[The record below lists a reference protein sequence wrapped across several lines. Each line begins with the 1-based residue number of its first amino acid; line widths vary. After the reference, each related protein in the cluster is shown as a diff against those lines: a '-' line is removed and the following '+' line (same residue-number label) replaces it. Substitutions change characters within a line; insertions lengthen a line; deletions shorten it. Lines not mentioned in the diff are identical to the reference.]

1 MDRHTKAY
9 FYAILSTLMLP
20 VGYIVNTI
28 VLRTASPLTAVIYMF
43 TLTPIFALVA
53 VCITGRNQKLIKAK
67 KHWKGLALLGL
78 LTSISATTWFIGL
91 SLVGPS
97 TLGFLI
103 RFITVFTIILGVI
116 FLKETFNKIE
126 ALGIIA
132 MIAGALIISYKG
144 TGFAAGAV
152 LAIVSALAFS
162 FFSLK
167 AKEYV
172 KRMDPMVINT
182 GRLFFASP
190 FVILFGLASGAFA
203 LIPLES
209 MLLISIAAISVVAG
223 FTFMF
228 RAYEN
233 ADLSKVAAIG
243 SIEPLIILVYSFAVF
258 AVLPSGIELS
268 GGAVILAGTFLLIF
282 FRKKPKVPIMGTVE

>member
-9 FYAILSTLMLP
+9 FYAILSTLLLP
-20 VGYIVNTI
+20 VGYIANTI
-28 VLRTASPLTAVIYMF
+28 VLRTANPLTAAMYMF
-43 TLTPIFALVA
+43 TLTPIIAVLVTY
-53 VCITGRNQKLIKAK
+53 VTGRKKKLVKAK

-103 RFITVFTIILGVI
+103 RFVIVFTVILGVI
-116 FLKETFNKIE
+116 FLKETFNKLE
-126 ALGIIA
+126 ALGITA

-152 LAIVSALAFS
+152 LAIISALAFS
-162 FFSLK
+162 IFSLK
-167 AKEYV
+167 VKGYV

-203 LIPLES
+203 PMPIES
-209 MLLISIAAISVVAG
+209 VLLISIAAISVVAG
-223 FTFMF
+223 FTLMF
-228 RAYEN
+228 KAYEN

-258 AVLPSGIELS
+258 ATLPSGLELA
-268 GGAVILAGTFLLIF
+268 GGAIILAGTFLLIR
-282 FRKKPKVPIMGTVE
+282 FRKKPKVPAIEE

>member
-9 FYAILSTLMLP
+9 FYAILSTLLLP
-20 VGYIVNTI
+20 VGYIANTI
-28 VLRTASPLTAVIYMF
+28 VLRTANPLTAAMYMF
-43 TLTPIFALVA
+43 TLTPIIAVLVTY
-53 VCITGRNQKLIKAK
+53 VTGRKKKLVKAK

-103 RFITVFTIILGVI
+103 RFVIVFTVILGVI
-116 FLKETFNKIE
+116 FLKETFNKLE
-126 ALGIIA
+126 ALGITA

-152 LAIVSALAFS
+152 LAIISALAFS
-162 FFSLK
+162 IFSLK
-167 AKEYV
+167 VKGYV

-203 LIPLES
+203 PMPIES
-209 MLLISIAAISVVAG
+209 VLLISIAALSVVAG
-223 FTFMF
+223 FTLMF
-228 RAYEN
+228 KAYEN

-258 AVLPSGIELS
+258 ATLPSGLELA
-268 GGAVILAGTFLLIF
+268 GGAIILAGTFLLIR
-282 FRKKPKVPIMGTVE
+282 FRKKPKVPAIEE